1 MKANKIVCLF
11 LSCFLISFFQKS
23 FPISKSPSKENE
35 VSHFDKNL
43 DQFKN
48 EFSRNKKD
56 GDSGVGVY
64 EVDELPGSD
73 ATLIPN
79 AFYFQKLGRNHG
91 FNTDYI
97 CTIVAAQILFGY
109 YDTFVNDYLVDDTYD
124 LISIDQTG
132 VQSVQ
137 NFAQSPGTGFYGE
150 YVNDQRFTDYLVDL
164 ATDENVVSPHINGYD
179 THQQKKFIKRYLD
192 ESGFSYNLYAI
203 TNGSPLNLT
212 KLRIKQAINNGRPII
227 CNSRDHSA
235 VAYGYDDDYV
245 YVHTGWGCVGRTV
258 WATFEDNSNVG
269 YEIGAIDIVLSCEH
283 IHSDNYYS
291 SYYHKAYCPDG
302 FERGRMELKPNDF
315 GFEPQYYFYQKLKN
329 IYVGDDTIQTR
340 RLRTGY
346 IENSFVNLSP
356 RRQDA
361 GIAYLEMTFPSI
373 IRNIVIDISFWGGNE
388 LYDPNIHNA
397 RIEYKDSDNHWV
409 EAIDL
414 LHDISLSTNRFNQD
428 RINIVFPEETSS
440 FRFYA
445 SNYAIGNLNKGRISI
460 GGLSI
465 TYE

>member
-1 MKANKIVCLF
+1 MITDKVICFCLSLF
-11 LSCFLISFFQKS
+11 LFSSYNVGKRSAFSSTKETEIKCFDYGLERNDLI
-23 FPISKSPSKENE
+23 N
-35 VSHFDKNL
+35 
-43 DQFKN
+43 
-48 EFSRNKKD
+48 RKKD
-56 GDSGVGVY
+56 GNPNIGVY
-64 EVDELPGSD
+64 ELCDSLSSNATSIPNSFYFIKLGGRHGYNPGTLC
-73 ATLIPN
+73 TLI
-79 AFYFQKLGRNHG
+79 
-91 FNTDYI
+91 
-97 CTIVAAQILFGY
+97 AAQIIFGY
-109 YDTFVNDYLVDDTYD
+109 YDTFVNDYLVDDMYD
-124 LISIDQTG
+124 IVSKDNTGIQSI
-132 VQSVQ
+132 Q
-137 NFAQSPGTGFYGE
+137 NFADSPGTGTDNQE
-150 YVNDQRFTDYLVDL
+150 ENQRFRDYLVDL
-164 ATDENVVSPHINGYD
+164 GTDEIGVSAYVDGYD
-179 THQQKKFIKRYLD
+179 TYEQSRVIRRYLD
-192 ESGFSYNLYAI
+192 DRNISSTVYPI
-203 TNGSPLNLT
+203 TNANFGPNLT
-212 KLRIKQAINNGRPII
+212 KLRIKQAINSGRPVI
-227 CNSRDHSA
+227 CNDRGHSV
-235 VAYGYDDDYV
+235 VAFAYDDNYV
-245 YVHTGWGCVGRTV
+245 YVHTGWGRIGMTV
-258 WATFEDNSNVG
+258 WATFEDNSNIG

-283 IHSDNYYS
+283 VHSDNYYS

-302 FERGRMELKPNDF
+302 FERGRMELEPNDF

-361 GIAYLEMTFPSI
+361 GIAYLEMTFPDV
-373 IRNIVIDISFWGGNE
+373 IRNIVVDISFWGGNE

-460 GGLSI
+460 GGLSV

>member
-1 MKANKIVCLF
+1 MIIDKVVCFCLSLF
-11 LSCFLISFFQKS
+11 LFSTSNIEKYSNNPLIR
-23 FPISKSPSKENE
+23 E
-35 VSHFDKNL
+35 VDACYSNL
-43 DQFKN
+43 EIECVNSVKH
-48 EFSRNKKD
+48 KKD
-56 GDSGVGVY
+56 DNPNIGNYTYCAS
-64 EVDELPGSD
+64 LSSD
-73 ATLIPN
+73 AIAIPN
-79 AFYFQKLGRNHG
+79 AFYFQKLGGRHG
-91 FNTDYI
+91 YNPDAI
-97 CTIVAAQILFGY
+97 CTIIAAQIIFGY
-109 YDTFVNDYLVDDTYD
+109 YDTFVNDYLVDDMYD
-124 LISIDQTG
+124 FVSVDETGAQSI
-132 VQSVQ
+132 QS
-137 NFAQSPGTGFYGE
+137 FEKSPGTGSLEEGE
-150 YVNDQRFTDYLVDL
+150 SDQRFTDYLVDL
-164 ATDENVVSPHINGYD
+164 GTNEIGISAHVDGYTTYQQSRVVR
-179 THQQKKFIKRYLD
+179 RYLNERD
-192 ESGFSYNLYAI
+192 FDFTLNTV
-203 TNGSPLNLT
+203 TNSSFGQNLT
-212 KLRIKQAINNGRPII
+212 KSKIKYAINNGRPVI
-227 CNSRDHSA
+227 CNDRDHSV
-235 VAYGYDDDYV
+235 VAYAYDDDYV
-245 YVHTGWGCVGRTV
+245 YVHTGWGWPGRV
-258 WATFEDNSNVG
+258 IWETFEDNSNVG

-346 IENSFVNLSP
+346 IENSFINLSP

-361 GIAYLEMTFPSI
+361 GIAYLEMTFPDV
-373 IRNIVIDISFWGGNE
+373 IRNIVVDISFWGGNE

-428 RINIVFPEETSS
+428 RINIVFPEETLS

-445 SNYAIGNLNKGRISI
+445 SNYAVGNLNKGRISI
-460 GGLSI
+460 GGISI